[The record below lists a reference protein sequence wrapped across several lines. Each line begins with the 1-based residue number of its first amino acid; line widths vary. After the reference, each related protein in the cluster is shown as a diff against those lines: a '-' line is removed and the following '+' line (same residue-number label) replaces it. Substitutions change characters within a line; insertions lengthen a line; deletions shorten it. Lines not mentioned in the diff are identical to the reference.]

1 MMPRPLKDALSADKP
16 WAYLRMTRKQYE
28 QQRIWKKLNMPR
40 AKFDALV
47 LELPPEAVDLLFE
60 EARAGMLVDAIFK
73 NVSEAEK

>member
-1 MMPRPLKDALSADKP
+1 
-16 WAYLRMTRKQYE
+16 
-28 QQRIWKKLNMPR
+28 MPR